1 MMERPFQGVFS
12 LQFLR
17 PAMQRFDKPVAASSI
32 LRTREIRRSTVF
44 RVFAAL
50 LIATALGATATFA
63 AEDWSAFLDALKTR
77 GYDDVALVYLKQL
90 QDSGQAPPELDAELD
105 YRIGSSAFDEAISA
119 TGARRGQ
126 LFDEAEAAFGKYLDA
141 NSDGT
146 YALEA
151 RSGLARV
158 EAERGD
164 RLMEEARR
172 QGVEDST
179 RDEKLAAARVEYSAA
194 KKNFAAAIKLSQ
206 TRVKSLQSEGS
217 RVDELRAAQA
227 TFLDLTIRY
236 ATTLAQNARTFP
248 EGSDDFKKGLT
259 DARERF
265 GKVFT
270 TFQKFTGAYKARLSE
285 AQIDHELGDD
295 DAALEI
301 LSEIGV
307 LPLQEEFYAL
317 KTRSLKLFAEIA
329 DSRDDPAL
337 LMELVKKFLEWSE
350 GQKLP
355 DAYYQSAEGR
365 EIYLLVGKALV
376 RLEKLRRN
384 DFAAYSAA
392 GKKTFVD
399 TDDLAYKELNVG
411 SKKSSTKLVVLAL
424 KTLSSVGSGRSQEAL
439 QAQEL
444 LKDEIFEGIDLS
456 KYSFTQKANDFDAAA
471 DIATRA
477 AATFS
482 EKRMNFQTA
491 ADDVKDAAEAE
502 LKDAARGALDAFR
515 TALDLGAKAV
525 RPDKRAKL
533 PEETREVAVVEI
545 NKILLK
551 QAVVAFAVE
560 RYEEA
565 FVAGD
570 AVARVDDFEDAP
582 QGAIVALRSLQA
594 LLAKAKTSG
603 DPETEALDARV
614 QDYVAFANEKWG
626 DDDSSPIA
634 QESILARLE
643 AAAAE
648 GDVQGAVAALA
659 KIPDDSPR
667 RASAE
672 LKLGRALWTEWT
684 RRNAAGS
691 ASIADDGAEESSVD
705 QDALLELARKSLYDG
720 LERKISSNEGVSD
733 DDATAIYSAYLL
745 AQAYAQ
751 QGDNANAEKWLK
763 HPRVGALAVVE
774 RVDRPE
780 ESASVPAFVDDNF
793 QISVLALELRL
804 VASDAARIDEARDLM
819 TRLDALVAESDD
831 ASDSAA
837 KLTRVYLS
845 LGKRFEERLD
855 ALKKQA
861 DAGDASKRAELEA
874 ATKGFETFLNS
885 VADRDEGNSYA
896 SLRWIAE
903 SYLTIGK
910 GLLDKNGAPTAESA
924 PYFAKARELCRKL
937 IENIKAN
944 PDYAPSGD
952 AATATLLKVCEI
964 LRYEGK
970 YQTAYKNLI
979 SILTKSPNNV
989 DAQWEAATLLE
1000 AWGRIDPS
1008 YYTKSIAG
1016 DAPTTPGKY
1025 LVWGWNG
1032 IVRRLAP
1039 SVDKN
1044 ELYKSLYYDA
1054 CKAKARTRYKYV
1066 ESVKDPEER
1075 KKQAQAAEDDVRRL
1089 YQTHSGFNG
1098 PETVKYFDAAY
1109 RGFQKLRGVASPV
1122 GLKESGAKRAVEEEK
1137 P

>member
-1 MMERPFQGVFS
+1 
-12 LQFLR
+12 
-17 PAMQRFDKPVAASSI
+17 MQRFDQPIAAPSF

-50 LIATALGATATFA
+50 LIATALSASATFA

-90 QDSGQAPPELDAELD
+90 QESGQAPPELDAELD
-105 YRIGSSAFDEAISA
+105 YRVGAAAFDEAISA
-119 TGARRGQ
+119 TGSRRGQ
-126 LFDEAEAAFGKYLDA
+126 LFDEATGAFEKYLEA
-141 NSDGT
+141 NPDGT
-146 YALEA
+146 FALEA
-151 RSGLARV
+151 RSGLARI
-158 EAERGD
+158 AADRGD

-172 QGVEDST
+172 QGVAEST
-179 RDEKLAAARVEYSAA
+179 RDEKLSSARVDYSSA
-194 KKNFAAAIKLSQ
+194 KKDFATALKLSQ
-206 TRVKSLQSEGS
+206 ARVKSLQSEGA

-236 ATTLAQNARTFP
+236 ATTLAQIARTYP
-248 EGSDDFKKGLT
+248 KGSDEYKKGLA
-259 DARERF
+259 DAGERF
-265 GKVFT
+265 RKVFT
-270 TFQKFTGAYKARLSE
+270 TFQKFSGAYKARLSE

-307 LPLQEEFYAL
+307 LPLHEEFYAL
-317 KTRSLKLFAEIA
+317 KTRSLKLFAEIV
-329 DSRDDPAL
+329 DGRDDPAR
-337 LMELVKKFLEWSE
+337 LMELVQKFLEWSD

-376 RLEKLRRN
+376 RLEKLRRD

-399 TDDLAYKELNVG
+399 TDDLGYKELNVG
-411 SKKSSTKLVVLAL
+411 SKKNSTKLVALAL

-444 LKDEIFEGIDLS
+444 LKDEIFAGIDLS
-456 KYSFTQKANDFDAAA
+456 KYSFTQKADDFDAAA

-482 EKRMNFQTA
+482 EKRLNFQTA
-491 ADDVKDAAEAE
+491 ADDAKDAAEAE

-515 TALDLGAKAV
+515 TALDLSAKAV

-533 PEETREVAVVEI
+533 PEEAREVAVAEI

-551 QAVVAFAVE
+551 EAVVAFAVE

-570 AVARVDDFEDAP
+570 AVARADDFDDAP

-594 LLAKAKTSG
+594 LLAKAKASG

-614 QDYVAFANEKWG
+614 RDYVAFANEKWG

-634 QESILARLE
+634 QESLLARIE

-648 GDVQGAVAALA
+648 GDVQGAVDALA
-659 KIPDDSPR
+659 KIPEDSPR

-684 RRNAAGS
+684 RRGVSES
-691 ASIADDGAEESSVD
+691 ASIDDDAETDASSVD
-705 QDALLELARKSLYDG
+705 RDALLELARKSLYDG

-751 QGDNANAEKWLK
+751 QGDAANAEKWLK
-763 HPRVGALAVVE
+763 HPRVGALAVVG
-774 RVDRPE
+774 RVDNPD
-780 ESASVPAFVDDNF
+780 ESSSVPAFVDDNF
-793 QISVLALELRL
+793 RISVLALELRL
-804 VASDAARIDEARDLM
+804 VASDAERLDEARDLM
-819 TRLDALVAESDD
+819 TRLDALVADSGD

-885 VADRDEGNSYA
+885 VADRDEGNGYA

-910 GLLDKNGAPTAESA
+910 GLLDKNGLPTAESA
-924 PYFAKARELCRKL
+924 PYFAKARDLCRKL

-944 PDYAPSGD
+944 PDYAPSED

-970 YQTAYKNLI
+970 YQTAYKNLV

-1000 AWGRIDPS
+1000 AWGRVDPL
-1008 YYTKSIAG
+1008 YYTKAIAG

-1039 SVDKN
+1039 SVDKS
-1044 ELYKSLYYDA
+1044 ELHKTLFYDA

-1066 ESVKDPEER
+1066 ASVKDSEEK

-1089 YQTHSGFNG
+1089 YQTHPGFNG
-1098 PETVKYFDAAY
+1098 PETVKYFDSAY

-1122 GLKESGAKRAVEEEK
+1122 GLKESGAKRAVEEDK